1 MKIYTK
7 TGDGG
12 TTGLFGGARVDKD
25 DERVEAYG
33 TVDEVNA
40 VLGTARAALRTAPSS
55 ESGPSVQSAE
65 LDALLE
71 QVQADLFVV
80 GAELATV
87 PGKEDQLPMQ
97 LVSAADSERLERA
110 IDAMELRLPPLT
122 TFILPGGSPGAAALH
137 HARTVC
143 RRAERRV
150 LRASRGATVRPE
162 VLVYLNRLSDFLFV
176 AARQA
181 NHAAAVTDVPW
192 APRGRG

>member
-40 VLGTARAALRTAPSS
+40 VLGTARAARPPEA
-55 ESGPSVQSAE
+55 V
-65 LDALLE
+65 DVVLE
-71 QVQADLFVV
+71 RIQADLFVV

-87 PGKEDQLPMQ
+87 SGKEDKLPMQ
-97 LVSAADSERLERA
+97 LVSSEDATRLERA
-110 IDAMELRLPPLT
+110 IDAMELGLPPLT
-122 TFILPGGSPGAAALH
+122 SFVLPGGSPAAAALH

-150 LRASRGATVRPE
+150 LRASRNVAVRPE

-176 AARQA
+176 AARRT
-181 NHAAAVTDVPW
+181 NHVAGIPDVPW
-192 APRGRG
+192 APRD

>member
-33 TVDEVNA
+33 TVDEINA
-40 VLGTARAALRTAPSS
+40 VLGTARAAHPPT
-55 ESGPSVQSAE
+55 E

-71 QVQADLFVV
+71 RVQADLFVV

-87 PGKEDQLPMQ
+87 PGKEDKLPMQ
-97 LVSAADSERLERA
+97 LVSAEDCERLERA
-110 IDAMELRLPPLT
+110 IDSMEARLSPLK
-122 TFILPGGSPGAAALH
+122 TFILPGGSPAAAALH

-150 LRASRGATVRPE
+150 LRASRSATVRPD

-176 AARQA
+176 AARQTNQVA
-181 NHAAAVTDVPW
+181 GVSDVPW
-192 APRGRG
+192 APRG